1 MQPIKIITEVCQSQR
16 IDMELIKLKTR
27 KRHIVYARQLCHWAL
42 RQYTKLSLSKIGEM
56 VGGKDHAT
64 VLHSCKVIDTDAINN
79 KDVRRDVEEV
89 QRRLRGRVI
98 YVSGPISGQNYASV
112 LIRFE
117 GVRAMLQK
125 QGYTVIIPMDV
136 VPKKG
141 IRSWNQC
148 MFYCRKA
155 LFDMSEDK
163 DRSIYMMK
171 GWKRSR
177 GAIDELRTAKGLGFN
192 VVYE

>member
-16 IDMELIKLKTR
+16 IDMELIQLKTR

-42 RQYTKLSLSKIGEM
+42 KQHTTLSLSQIGEM
-56 VGGKDHAT
+56 VGGKEHAT
-64 VLHSCKVIDTDAINN
+64 VLHSCKVIDTLATNN

-98 YVSGPISGQNYASV
+98 YVSGPISGQNYSSV

-125 QGYTVIIPMDV
+125 QGYTVITPMDV
-136 VPKKG
+136 VPKG
-141 IRSWNQC
+141 TRSWSKC

-155 LFDMSEDK
+155 LFEMSEGK
-163 DRSIYMMK
+163 DRSIYMLR

-177 GAIDELRTAKGLGFN
+177 GAIDELRTARGLGFN
-192 VVYE
+192 VVFE